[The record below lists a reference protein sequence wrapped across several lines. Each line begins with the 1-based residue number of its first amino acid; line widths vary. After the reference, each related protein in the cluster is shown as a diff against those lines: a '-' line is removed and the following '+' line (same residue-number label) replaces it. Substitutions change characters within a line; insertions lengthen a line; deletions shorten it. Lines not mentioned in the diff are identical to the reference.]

1 MDCGVGRGLRGDKRE
16 GEREREKAG
25 REGERHEENAKQG
38 ELLEMSSFAWE
49 LFCLCA
55 SSLLAE
61 DKQVFN
67 SKPKVGAK
75 GI

>member
-1 MDCGVGRGLRGDKRE
+1 MDCGVRRGLREDKRE
-16 GEREREKAG
+16 GERERSGGG
-25 REGERHEENAKQG
+25 RKRGRERHEENVKQG

-49 LFCLCA
+49 LLC
-55 SSLLAE
+55 LLAE